1 MIEYL
6 QTCRP
11 TRLHRTPL
19 QWCRSFIF
27 SGRRVHGSRPQAPPK
42 CPHPRSAQLTRRA
55 DVHRGWPGDDRVA
68 SRVTQRGA
76 TPPAPAPHFSKMS
89 PFPAWPFPA
98 STSGLAA
105 TYTVTSASTS
115 LGRATPFPFPFPQD
129 DAVSSH
135 PSRRL
140 ARVRRPDPAGKAPLP
155 LFQLQSHGGSRPGSS
170 ALPAQ

>member
-1 MIEYL
+1 M
-6 QTCRP
+6 R
-11 TRLHRTPL
+11 
-19 QWCRSFIF
+19 
-27 SGRRVHGSRPQAPPK
+27 GSRPQAPPK

-76 TPPAPAPHFSKMS
+76 IPPAPAPHFSKMG

-115 LGRATPFPFPFPQD
+115 LGMATPFSFPQD

-170 ALPAQ
+170 ALPAQVRGCLVSENFWFKSHIDCLTRCREDFSDTN